1 MAVICAQCGQENPEG
16 FRFCGACGAALAEAA
31 PAREV
36 RKTVTVLFADVVG
49 STALGESR
57 DPEAVRALMATWF
70 DDART
75 ILTRHGGTV
84 EKFIGDAVRAVLGIP
99 RTHEDD
105 ALRAVRAAAELQR
118 PELRIGVN
126 TGEVVAGEGETMV
139 TGDAVNVAA
148 RLEQAAGPGEVL
160 IGMETFRLV
169 RDAVG
174 VEKVPPLDLKGKAE
188 PVPAYRLLEIDTAA
202 EGLARRLDSPLVG
215 RRRERERLQSDFEH
229 VVSERTCQLFTLLGP
244 AGVGKSRLVLD
255 FVESANARTVR
266 ARCLPYGEGITYWPL
281 VEVVLQLG
289 ADPESIL
296 GSSPAETQLAFRRL
310 LESVAAEQ
318 PLVVV
323 LDDLHWAEETFLDLV
338 EHVADWSR
346 NGAIFLL
353 CVARPE
359 LLDSRPMWG
368 GGKPNATSILLEPLP
383 PADVDELLE
392 NLLDGTTLDA
402 GIRQRILTSAD
413 GNPLFVE
420 EMIAMVREEGD
431 GALTVPPT
439 IQALLQ
445 ARLDRLGDDERAVI
459 ERGSVEGEVFHQTAV
474 MQLAPEQVRSGVPQ
488 RLLALVRKE
497 LIRPSAGTLPD
508 DEAFR
513 FRHLLIR
520 DAAYDGLPKATRADL
535 HERFALWL
543 EEHASLVEQDEIA
556 GYHLEQAARYRQDLG
571 SGNDALS
578 ASAAATLERA
588 AHVAHARG
596 DVVAAENLARRAAD
610 LLPPGSPQRL
620 GIIPYLVRLAST
632 SARFD
637 VAEKFIDELLASD
650 QRGARA
656 YGLLFRS
663 DLEFAKGGVEDVDG
677 LRSEAEQ
684 AVETFAELGDER
696 GIAIAEWALGNTF
709 WMQCRAEAASAAY
722 ARGREHA
729 ERAGDE
735 GIANAM
741 STQLAVAA
749 ILGPTP
755 MSEALPNAEKR
766 LAGAAGKP
774 LVEAQA
780 KRGLGRLLAQV
791 GEFERA
797 RALLAEGTNTMR
809 EAGLPPMMAGI
820 QAHGFVERLAGDN
833 EAAAE
838 YLRQG
843 AEQYR
848 QQADRRYF
856 STAALNLA
864 LVRLDLGQIDEAE
877 TWLEEAI
884 AGMNAADVVD
894 VAGSYVLRGHIAA
907 LRGDHEQGIELAQ
920 RGVEIAERTDFF
932 EVLANMYIELGHV
945 LAIVGRRE
953 EAAAAYER
961 ALAAARDKG
970 ATAWEAQI
978 EALLAEL

>member
-1 MAVICAQCGQENPEG
+1 VAVICGQCGQENPDG
-16 FRFCGACGAALAEAA
+16 FRFCGACGAPLAEAA

-57 DPEAVRALMATWF
+57 DPEAVRALMANWF
-70 DDART
+70 EDART
-75 ILTRHGGTV
+75 ILGRHGGTV
-84 EKFIGDAVRAVLGIP
+84 EKFIGDAVMAVFGIP

-126 TGEVVAGEGETMV
+126 TGEVVAGEGETIV

-188 PVPAYRLLEIDTAA
+188 PVPAYRLLEIDTTA
-202 EGLARRLDSPLVG
+202 EGVARRLDSPLVG
-215 RRRERERLQSDFEH
+215 RQRERERLRADFEH
-229 VVSERTCQLFTLLGP
+229 TVSERTCQLFTLLGP

-255 FVESANARTVR
+255 FVESSDARAVR

-289 ADPESIL
+289 ADPDAIL
-296 GSSPAETQLAFRRL
+296 GSSPSETQLAFRRL
-310 LESVAAEQ
+310 LESAAAEQ

-323 LDDLHWAEETFLDLV
+323 LDDLQWAEETFLDLV
-338 EHVADWSR
+338 EYVADWSR
-346 NGAIFLL
+346 NGPIFLL

-368 GGKPNATSILLEPLP
+368 GGKPNATSILLEPLAP
-383 PADVDELLE
+383 DNVDELLK
-392 NLLDGTTLDA
+392 NLLDGTALDPA
-402 GIRQRILTSAD
+402 IRERILASAD

-420 EMIAMVREEGD
+420 EMVAMVREEGG
-431 GALTVPPT
+431 GAMTVPPT

-474 MQLAPEQVRSGVPQ
+474 MQLAPEQARAGVPQ
-488 RLLALVRKE
+488 RLLGLVRKE
-497 LIRPSAGTLPD
+497 LIRPSTHTLLD
-508 DEAFR
+508 DDAFR

-535 HERFALWL
+535 HEQFALWL
-543 EEHASLVEQDEIA
+543 QEHVSLVEQDEIA
-556 GYHLEQAARYRQDLG
+556 GYHLEQAARYRREL
-571 SGNDALS
+571 GNDDPALA
-578 ASAAATLERA
+578 ASAASSLYRAARA
-588 AHVAHARG
+588 AHTRG
-596 DVVAAENLARRAAD
+596 DVVAADNLARRAAD
-610 LLPPGSPQRL
+610 LLPPGNPQRL
-620 GIIPYLVRLAST
+620 DILPYLARLAIS

-637 VAEKFIDELLASD
+637 VAEELIDELTATD
-650 QRGARA
+650 QPGPQA
-656 YGLLFRS
+656 YGVLFRA
-663 DLEFAKGGVEDVDG
+663 DLEMAKGGLDDIDQT
-677 LRSEAEQ
+677 RSQSVQ
-684 AVETFAELGDER
+684 AAKTFAELGDER
-696 GIAIAEWALGNTF
+696 GMAIAEQALGNTF
-709 WMQCRAEAASAAY
+709 WIECRAEAAGAAY
-722 ARGREHA
+722 TRAREYA
-729 ERAGDE
+729 ERADE
-735 GIANAM
+735 AAFVNEM
-741 STQLAVAA
+741 TTQLAAAA

-755 MSEALPNAEKR
+755 VSEALANTEKR
-766 LAGAAGKP
+766 LAAAAGKP
-774 LVEAQA
+774 LLEAQA

-797 RALLAEGTNTMR
+797 RTLIEEGTATMR
-809 EAGLPPMMAGI
+809 EAGLPQTMAGI
-820 QAHGFVERLAGDN
+820 QGRGLLERLAGDD

-843 AEQYR
+843 VEQFK
-848 QQADRRYF
+848 AVGDRRYL
-856 STAALNLA
+856 STTALT
-864 LVRLDLGQIDEAE
+864 LVLVLLDLGRIEEAE
-877 TWLEEAI
+877 AWLEDAI
-884 AGMNAADVVD
+884 AEMNPADVVD
-894 VAGSYVLRGHIAA
+894 VATSHAARGRIAA
-907 LRGDHEQGIELAQ
+907 LRGDEPQGVELAELA
-920 RGVEIAERTDFF
+920 VEVAERTDFF
-932 EVLANMYIELGHV
+932 DVRANMYIELGHV
-945 LAIVGRRE
+945 LALAGRRE
-953 EAAAAYER
+953 EAATSYER

-970 ATAWEAQI
+970 ATAWATQI